1 MRGNLVITLFIDTS
15 TDFLTVALIK
25 DDKILS
31 ESTMSSLEHSKYAMT
46 EIEKLFKE
54 NSIEPKSIN
63 KLMVTNG
70 PGSFTGIRIGVTIA
84 KTYAWAC
91 NINVIPISTLKA
103 YALSYTDYNYYIP
116 FIDARRGYVY
126 AGIYDKNY
134 NEIMPDTYILL
145 DELLDKVKDLDN
157 IAFIGK
163 SSKEQILPNR
173 LNVLNIYNYYKN
185 EEGINPHKFMP
196 NYLKK
201 TEAEEKLGDI
211 ND

>member
-15 TDFLTVALIK
+15 TEYLTVALIK
-25 DDKILS
+25 DDKVLKV
-31 ESTMSSLEHSKYAMT
+31 STMSSSEHSKYAMI
-46 EIEKLFKE
+46 EIEKLF
-54 NSIEPKSIN
+54 NDTDIDRRSVN
-63 KLMVTNG
+63 KIMVTNG

-103 YALSYTDYNYYIP
+103 YALSYDGYNYYVP
-116 FIDARRGYVY
+116 YIDARRGYVY
-126 AGIYDKNY
+126 AAIYDKDY
-134 NEIMPDTYILL
+134 NEVLNDSYISLEDLL
-145 DELLDKVKDLDN
+145 NRCEELTN

-163 SSKEQILPNR
+163 SGKDEILPNK
-173 LNVLNIYNYYKN
+173 LNILSIYNYYK
-185 EEGINPHKFMP
+185 EEKGITPHALVP

-201 TEAEEKLGDI
+201 TEAEEKFGDI